1 VKEIHGKLDPLP
13 FSSTYS
19 KKYPRP
25 ECLQGTREAVLG
37 DLSRWVNDYAPQLT
51 TLWLN
56 GMAGTGKSAIANT
69 FAKKIE
75 DDGLV
80 GAIFSVDRQLAER
93 RDPHR
98 IAQSLAYQLA
108 MQNPHRLQ
116 SLWSSLCA
124 EPNIRNVIDDSSLK
138 KQVRVL
144 IKRPL
149 DLDCTE
155 TLIILIDGLDEC
167 TPSDGARLLSTLVD
181 CLSHLPIKLFVASR
195 RDTDIIESFESIPH
209 AEIRLQEQPVEEI
222 SQDVQL
228 YWEDSL
234 DQLCR
239 VKRLPDWRSIVN
251 VDVLVELTGPLF
263 IYATTM
269 LMIVRNTMGSPIEKL
284 RGLLDISRSG
294 SAIAFVGLEK
304 RYPLENLYM
313 HILAEAIKDYDGDTS
328 PEHAARLH
336 DILEVVIFARKPLT
350 ALALSELLDMDGITL
365 KNLLATLSSVLV
377 IPAVTSDQDA
387 IRPFHQSFIDFIL
400 RHGNDV
406 HHKLAMDSAV
416 ADGHVAGYCFG
427 LLNKTLRYN
436 ICGID
441 DPSLFNDE
449 ISDFNILVSHHI
461 SLALRYASLF
471 WAVHWASHMSKSRS
485 ASVSNVSQTEAMTTL
500 LPSGLRDFCDS
511 HLLHWIEVLS
521 LLEYLDAA
529 ALVMNKLLAT
539 IKVRIVILM
548 AYSTVDSHACFH
560 TGTSVPKGRQHY
572 YSAHRRTFPD
582 KGLHESHPC

>member
-209 AEIRLQEQPVEEI
+209 TEIRLQEQPVEEI
-222 SQDVQL
+222 SKDVQL

-239 VKRLPDWRSIVN
+239 VKRLPDWRSMVN
-251 VDVLVELTGPLF
+251 VDALVELTGPLF
-263 IYATTM
+263 IYATTT
-269 LMIVRNTMGSPIEKL
+269 LMVVRNTMGSPIEKL
-284 RGLLDISRSG
+284 RGLLDISRSGSG

-328 PEHAARLH
+328 PEYAARLH
-336 DILEVVIFARKPLT
+336 DILEVVIFARTPLT

-365 KNLLATLSSVLV
+365 KKFLATLSSVLV
-377 IPAVTSDQDA
+377 IPADTRDQDV

-400 RHGNDV
+400 HHSSDV
-406 HHKLAMDSAV
+406 HHKLAIDPAV
-416 ADGHVAGYCFG
+416 ADAHVAGYCFG
-427 LLNKTLRYN
+427 LLNKRLRYN

-441 DPSLFNDE
+441 NPSMFNDK
-449 ISDFNILVSHHI
+449 ISEFNILVSHHI

-471 WAVHWASHMSKSRS
+471 WAVHWASHMKKSRTVS
-485 ASVSNVSQTEAMTTL
+485 ASNVSQTEAMSL
-500 LPSGLRDFCDS
+500 LPSGLRNFCDS

-521 LLEYLDAA
+521 LLGHLDAS
-529 ALVMNKLLAT
+529 ALIMNRLLAT
-539 IKVRIVILM
+539 IKVCIVILI
-548 AYSTVDSHACFH
+548 AYVTVD
-560 TGTSVPKGRQHY
+560 
-572 YSAHRRTFPD
+572 
-582 KGLHESHPC
+582 